1 MTFMLIIE
9 VLRFFRIGCKKK
21 KKKTKENVGF
31 LKELLS
37 KFL

>member
-9 VLRFFRIGCKKK
+9 VLRFGGLVVK

>member
-1 MTFMLIIE
+1 MNFMLIIYGIT
-9 VLRFFRIGCKKK
+9 VLRIGCKKK